1 MKSDISALMD
11 DALDEDSQASLFNSI
26 NRDQSLAQVWSRYH
40 LIGDALRGPSGL
52 DIDIT
57 GQVLARLADEP
68 TVLAPVHGAR
78 RRQGALRY
86 ALPLAASVMG
96 IGAVGWIAQ
105 ALHQPPAASVAKIQD
120 PVPVQA
126 VRLPA
131 AAVAAAANDTT
142 EPTRLSH
149 VRAYLFA
156 HQGYSMESSIQGVA
170 PYVRTVADA
179 REVGAR

>member
-1 MKSDISALMD
+1 MKSDVSALMD
-11 DALDEDSQASLFNSI
+11 DALDEGSQASLFDSI
-26 NRDQSLAQVWSRYH
+26 NRDQSLTLVWSRYH
-40 LIGDALRGPSGL
+40 LIGDALRGSSGL

-57 GQVLARLADEP
+57 DRVLARLADEP
-68 TVLAPVHGAR
+68 TVLAPVHSVR

-105 ALHQPPAASVAKIQD
+105 ALNQPQAVPVATIQD
-120 PVPVQA
+120 RVPVQP
-126 VRLPA
+126 VHLP
-131 AAVAAAANDTT
+131 AVAAAANDPI
-142 EPTRLSH
+142 EPTKLSH

-179 REVGAR
+179 REGGAR